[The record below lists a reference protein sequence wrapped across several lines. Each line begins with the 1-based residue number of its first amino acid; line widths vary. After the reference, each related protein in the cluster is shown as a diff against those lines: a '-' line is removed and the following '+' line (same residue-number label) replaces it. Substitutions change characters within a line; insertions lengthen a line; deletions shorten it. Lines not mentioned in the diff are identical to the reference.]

1 MMAIT
6 SKKAHWER
14 IYEDLLPEEVSW
26 YQKEATLSLELIRL
40 AGLGPDG
47 TIIDIGGG
55 ASVLVDGLLDAG
67 YRNVT
72 VLDLSPRALAH
83 ARQRLGERAKQV
95 EWVEADVTDLVLP
108 RVYDLWH
115 DRAVF
120 HFLTEAGDRKK
131 YRETMNRSV
140 QVGGYAIIATFA
152 IGGPTK
158 CSGLE
163 VVQYDAQKLSGELGP
178 AFSLIDQRAE
188 RHVTPTGK
196 EQQFGY
202 FLFRRV

>member
-1 MMAIT
+1 MTIK
-6 SKKAHWER
+6 SKKSHWET
-14 IYEDLLPEEVSW
+14 IYTDLLPEEVSW
-26 YQKEATLSLELIRL
+26 YQKEPTLSLELIRL

-47 TIIDIGGG
+47 AIIDIGGG
-55 ASVLVDGLLDAG
+55 ASVLVDGLLAAG
-67 YRNVT
+67 CRNVT
-72 VLDLSPRALAH
+72 VLDLSAHALAH
-83 ARQRLGERAKQV
+83 ATQRLGARAKQV
-95 EWVEADVTDLVLP
+95 EWIEADVTEVVLP

-131 YRETMNRSV
+131 YLETMKRSI
-140 QVGGYAIIATFA
+140 QDGGHAIIATFA

-163 VVQYDAQKLSGELGP
+163 IVQYDAQKLSGELGP
-178 AFSLIDQRAE
+178 DFTLIDQRAE
-188 RHVTPTGK
+188 RHVTPMGK

>member
-1 MMAIT
+1 MTIKSM
-6 SKKAHWER
+6 KAHWET
-14 IYEDLLPEEVSW
+14 IYTDLLPEEVSW
-26 YQKEATLSLELIRL
+26 YQEEPTLSLELIRR

-47 TIIDIGGG
+47 AIVDIGGG
-55 ASVLVDGLLDAG
+55 ASVLVDSLLAAG

-72 VLDLSPRALAH
+72 VLDLSAHALAH
-83 ARQRLGERAKQV
+83 AAQRLGARAKQV
-95 EWVEADVTDLVLP
+95 EWIEADVTDVVLP

-115 DRAVF
+115 DRAAF
-120 HFLTEAGDRKK
+120 HFLTEAGDRKR
-131 YRETMNRSV
+131 YLETMTRSV
-140 QVGGYAIIATFA
+140 RDGGDAIIATFA

-163 VVQYDAQKLSGELGP
+163 VVQYDAQKLSSELGP

-188 RHVTPTGK
+188 CHVTPTGK

-202 FLFRRV
+202 FLFRRT

>member
-1 MMAIT
+1 MTIK
-6 SKKAHWER
+6 SKKAHWET
-14 IYEDLLPEEVSW
+14 IYTDLLPEEVSW
-26 YQKEATLSLELIRL
+26 YQKEPTLSLELIRR

-47 TIIDIGGG
+47 AIIDIGGG
-55 ASVLVDGLLDAG
+55 ASALVDSLLAAG
-67 YRNVT
+67 CRNVT
-72 VLDLSPRALAH
+72 VLDLSAHALAH
-83 ARQRLGERAKQV
+83 ATQRLGARAKQV
-95 EWVEADVTDLVLP
+95 EWIEADVTEIVLP

-120 HFLTEAGDRKK
+120 HFLTEACDRKK
-131 YRETMNRSV
+131 YLETMKRSV
-140 QVGGYAIIATFA
+140 QDGGHAIIATFA

-178 AFSLIDQRAE
+178 EFTLIDQRAE
-188 RHVTPTGK
+188 RHVTPMGK

-202 FLFRRV
+202 FLFRRT

>member
-1 MMAIT
+1 MTIK
-6 SKKAHWER
+6 SKKAHWEK
-14 IYEDLLPEEVSW
+14 IYTDLLPEEVSW
-26 YQKEATLSLELIRL
+26 YQKEPTLSLELIRR
-40 AGLGPDG
+40 AGLGLDG
-47 TIIDIGGG
+47 AIIDIGGG
-55 ASVLVDGLLDAG
+55 ASVLVDSLLAAG

-72 VLDLSPRALAH
+72 VLDLSAHALAH
-83 ARQRLGERAKQV
+83 ATQRLGARAKQV
-95 EWVEADVTDLVLP
+95 EWIEADVTEVVLP

-115 DRAVF
+115 DRAAF

-131 YRETMNRSV
+131 YLKTIKRSV
-140 QVGGYAIIATFA
+140 QDGGHAIIATFA

-178 AFSLIDQRAE
+178 EFTLIDQRAE
-188 RHVTPTGK
+188 RHVTPMGK

-202 FLFRRV
+202 FLFRRA

>member
-1 MMAIT
+1 MTIK
-6 SKKAHWER
+6 SKKAHWEK
-14 IYEDLLPEEVSW
+14 IYTDLLPEEVSW
-26 YQKEATLSLELIRL
+26 YQKEPTLSLELIRR

-47 TIIDIGGG
+47 AIIDIGGG
-55 ASVLVDGLLDAG
+55 ASVLVDGLLAAG

-72 VLDLSPRALAH
+72 VLDLSAHALAH
-83 ARQRLGERAKQV
+83 ATQRLGVRAKQV
-95 EWVEADVTDLVLP
+95 EWIEADVTEVVLP

-120 HFLTEAGDRKK
+120 HFLTEAGDRMK
-131 YRETMNRSV
+131 YLETMKRSV
-140 QVGGYAIIATFA
+140 RDGGHAIMATFA

-163 VVQYDAQKLSGELGP
+163 VVQYDAQKLSGELGSE
-178 AFSLIDQRAE
+178 FTLIDQRAE

-196 EQQFGY
+196 DQQFNY
-202 FLFRRV
+202 FLYRRA

>member
-1 MMAIT
+1 MAIK
-6 SKKAHWER
+6 SMKAHWET
-14 IYEDLLPEEVSW
+14 IYTDLLPEEVSW
-26 YQKEATLSLELIRL
+26 YQKEPTLSLELIRR

-47 TIIDIGGG
+47 AIIDIGGG
-55 ASVLVDGLLDAG
+55 ASVLVDGLLAAG
-67 YRNVT
+67 YWNVT
-72 VLDLSPRALAH
+72 VLDLSAHALAH
-83 ARQRLGERAKQV
+83 ATQRLGARAKQV
-95 EWVEADVTDLVLP
+95 EWMEADVTEVVLP

-131 YRETMNRSV
+131 YLETMKRSV
-140 QVGGYAIIATFA
+140 QEGGHAIIATFA

-163 VVQYDAQKLSGELGP
+163 VVQYDAQKLSGELGHE
-178 AFSLIDQRAE
+178 FTLIDQRAE
-188 RHVTPTGK
+188 RHVTPMGK

>member
-1 MMAIT
+1 MTAIK
-6 SKKAHWER
+6 SKKAHWET
-14 IYEDLLPEEVSW
+14 IYTDLLPEEVSW
-26 YQKEATLSLELIRL
+26 YQKGPTLSLELIRL
-40 AGLGPDG
+40 AGPGPDG
-47 TIIDIGGG
+47 AIIDVGGG
-55 ASVLVDGLLDAG
+55 TSVLVDGLLAAG

-72 VLDLSPRALAH
+72 VLDLSARALAH
-83 ARQRLGERAKQV
+83 AMQRLGARAKQV
-95 EWVEADVTDLVLP
+95 EWIEADVTEVVLP

-120 HFLTEAGDRKK
+120 HFLTEAGDRMK
-131 YRETMNRSV
+131 YLETMTRSV
-140 QVGGYAIIATFA
+140 QNGGHVIIATFA

-163 VVQYDAQKLSGELGP
+163 VVQYDAQKLSGELGSE
-178 AFSLIDQRAE
+178 FTLIDQRAE

-202 FLFRRV
+202 FLFRRA